1 MYSPINTIS
10 VCVLPVL
17 FLCNYVQI
25 GISLK
30 FIILTGFYSMWKFEF
45 VILEIPHSF
54 LKNGALR
61 WCFFLSAAPS
71 LGDLIPN

>member
-45 VILEIPHSF
+45 VILEIPTP
-54 LKNGALR
+54 LLEKALR

-71 LGDLIPN
+71 LGI